1 MKESSESALNEVS
14 AAYRASID
22 SGLDLEFPDWNGQ
35 RVRPSTVTI
44 DQMLRYCEAMMPLVK
59 SKPGHAE
66 ARLKSKC
73 DVEFS
78 L

>member
-1 MKESSESALNEVS
+1 MKESSESALNEVP
-14 AAYRASID
+14 APYPASID

-35 RVRPSTVTI
+35 RNRPSALTI
-44 DQMLRYCEAMMPLVK
+44 DQMLQYSEAVMPLVK
-59 SKPGHAE
+59 SKPGRAA

-73 DVEFS
+73 DVEFI

>member
-14 AAYRASID
+14 ASYQASID

-35 RVRPSTVTI
+35 RNRPSTLTI
-44 DQMLRYCEAMMPLVK
+44 EQMLRYCEAMMPLVK
-59 SKPGHAE
+59 SRPGRAE
-66 ARLKSKC
+66 VRLKSKC
-73 DVEFS
+73 DVEFI

>member
-14 AAYRASID
+14 APYRTSID

-35 RVRPSTVTI
+35 RNRPGTLTI

-59 SKPGHAE
+59 SKPGRAE

-73 DVEFS
+73 DVEFI